1 MNRHLTRIK
10 LAACALAG
18 AAAMLAAPA
27 HAGVAS
33 LDALAPMVYNH
44 GEQFHDGG
52 LTFTSRISAY
62 VQSLGISEGMGG
74 EILDGGNPNSCGAV
88 IDCPSGN
95 SSKYYAG
102 WNDGSVDVDRPG
114 GVFSLS
120 SLRFSF
126 FAPVG
131 GQPDGSYGQLVLNAI
146 TQDGSSVERRA
157 DFAGQ
162 DGNGHFMFS
171 TWNLDG
177 DFASLYLRKVN
188 ISACLF
194 DGNGGCFNMADWAPY
209 AAQFA
214 IDDLDVAMPLPG
226 SVPLLL
232 LGLAGLAATRRRT
245 HRTPRA

>member
-1 MNRHLTRIK
+1 MNRHFTRIK
-10 LAACALAG
+10 LAACTLAG
-18 AAAMLAAPA
+18 AAAIMAAPA

-44 GEQFHDGG
+44 GEQFKDAG

-62 VQSLGISEGMGG
+62 VQSLGISDGMGG
-74 EILDGGNPNSCGAV
+74 EILDGSNPNSCGAV

-95 SSKYYAG
+95 SSMYYAG

-114 GVFSLS
+114 GVFSLR

-131 GQPDGSYGQLVLNAI
+131 GQPDGSYGQLVLNAT
-146 TQDGSSVERRA
+146 TQDGSSVVRRA

-162 DGNGHFMFS
+162 DANGHFMFS
-171 TWNLDG
+171 TWNLDAG
-177 DFASLYLRKVN
+177 FAALNLRSMN

-214 IDDLDVAMPLPG
+214 VDDLDVELPLPG
-226 SVPLLL
+226 TAPLML
-232 LGLAGLAATRRRT
+232 LGLAGLAAIRRSNRQIKG
-245 HRTPRA
+245 

>member
-1 MNRHLTRIK
+1 MNRNSNRIK
-10 LAACALAG
+10 QLACTLAG
-18 AAAMLAAPA
+18 AAVLIAAPA
-27 HAGVAS
+27 HAGVVN

-44 GEQFHDGG
+44 GEQFQDGG

-62 VQSLGISEGMGG
+62 VQSLGISDGMGG
-74 EILDGGNPNSCGAV
+74 EILDGSNPNSCGAV

-95 SSKYYAG
+95 GSMYYAG
-102 WNDGSVDVDRPG
+102 WNDGSVDVERPG
-114 GVFSLS
+114 GVYSLA

-131 GQPDGSYGQLVLNAI
+131 GQPDGIYGQLVLNAT
-146 TQDGSSVERRA
+146 TQDGASVTRRA

-162 DGNGHFMFS
+162 DANGHFMFS
-171 TWNLDG
+171 TWNLDS
-177 DFASLYLRKVN
+177 DFASLNLRKLN

-226 SVPLLL
+226 SAPLML
-232 LGLAGLAATRRRT
+232 LGLAGLVAIRRRAQ
-245 HRTPRA
+245 RA